1 MANFYNNRKFTV
13 YYIAKTY
20 NCLVP
25 LSDTTS
31 YIIKSLSASKSF
43 GEKLQINAVI
53 CLFEEQGAKQTSI
66 HCKISF
72 FLHINIQY
80 KGR

>member
-13 YYIAKTY
+13 YFIAKTY
-20 NCLVP
+20 NFLVP

-43 GEKLQINAVI
+43 GEKLDQ
-53 CLFEEQGAKQTSI
+53 CSHLSI
-66 HCKISF
+66 
-72 FLHINIQY
+72 
-80 KGR
+80 